1 MDAERRRDQMFCAN
15 RDVAAHY
22 LAFVFCSLWSR
33 NGVKLEWLAPSQG
46 GIAQLVE
53 RQLCKLDVRG
63 SNPLASMWGK
73 IFEAGKLVRE
83 QRVCSS
89 VG

>member
-1 MDAERRRDQMFCAN
+1 MTWPASDGSTGRFA
-15 RDVAAHY
+15 
-22 LAFVFCSLWSR
+22 ST
-33 NGVKLEWLAPSQG
+33 G

-63 SNPLASMWGK
+63 SNPLASMADQLKQG
-73 IFEAGKLVRE
+73 A
-83 QRVCSS
+83 CSS